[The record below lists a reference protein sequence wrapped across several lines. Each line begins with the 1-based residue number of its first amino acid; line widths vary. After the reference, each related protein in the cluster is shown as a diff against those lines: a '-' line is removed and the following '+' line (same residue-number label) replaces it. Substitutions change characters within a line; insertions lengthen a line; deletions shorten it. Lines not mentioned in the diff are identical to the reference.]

1 MVKRNVIKRLRRTW
15 LFVVLALIGF
25 SLPLYLS
32 LPAAGSQERQGQQQD
47 GPVATLTV
55 LAATR
60 QAIEAQ
66 ETTVSLL
73 ATRDAI
79 LAMLTPTPQASP
91 TLVTPTATVA
101 LRTNTPTRAPA
112 QTNPSAPTR
121 RLTTPAP
128 APAVELE
135 VLAAGVNIRSG
146 PGAGFPVIGSAQTG
160 QRFAILG
167 QSGNCAWLKIGQVQN
182 QERWIT
188 GNAQFVRLLSP
199 CSQAP
204 AISLQAQTPVTPST
218 QLTPTPGRTATVQP
232 APSTRLAGPT
242 PLEPGDGAAFDSGS
256 TIVLRWAPVKSAL
269 GADELYF
276 VTITYRNRGAVW
288 TDTAWT
294 QETQWRLNE
303 HGYLLGMS
311 DDSVFNWSVKLL
323 RQSGTDAKG
332 VPQGDDLSLSSPL
345 RSLVWRSAAGTSSG
359 DGGGGADPTPTPGDV
374 GDRPG

>member
-1 MVKRNVIKRLRRTW
+1 M
-15 LFVVLALIGF
+15 
-25 SLPLYLS
+25 
-32 LPAAGSQERQGQQQD
+32 
-47 GPVATLTV
+47 
-55 LAATR
+55 
-60 QAIEAQ
+60 
-66 ETTVSLL
+66 SLL

-91 TLVTPTATVA
+91 TLAPPTATVA
-101 LRTNTPTRAPA
+101 LRTSTPTRAPA
-112 QTNPSAPTR
+112 PASSSTPTR
-121 RLTTPAP
+121 RLTTSAP
-128 APAVELE
+128 TSAMELE

-146 PGAGFPVIGSAQTG
+146 PGAGFPVISSAQTG

-204 AISLQAQTPVTPST
+204 AVALQATTPVTPSM
-218 QLTPTPGRTATVQP
+218 QPTPTPGRTAAVQP

-242 PLEPGDGAAFDSGS
+242 PLEPGDGAAFDGGS
-256 TIVLRWAPVKSAL
+256 TIVLRWTPVKPGLDAN
-269 GADELYF
+269 ELYLI
-276 VTITYRNRGAVW
+276 TITYRNKGAVW

-311 DDSVFNWSVKLL
+311 DDSVFNWSVRLL

-332 VPQGDDLSLSSPL
+332 VPQGDDLSLPSSL
-345 RSLVWRSAAGTSSG
+345 RSLVWRPPAAGADS
-359 DGGGGADPTPTPGDV
+359 GGGGGRPEPAPPDDG